1 VTGQR
6 DDLSGLGATLRAWR
20 DRLAPSAAGLAPG
33 GTRRSPGLRR
43 EELAALAGI
52 SVDYLIRLEQGR
64 AANPSAQVLASLAR
78 ALRLTPGE
86 RDHLYRQGGHAPP
99 SRTTISAHVPPG
111 VQRLIDRLGDAAVAV
126 YDAAW
131 TLIVWNP
138 TWAALMG
145 DPSAWVGR
153 DRNLIWR
160 YFTRPAEAASRVV
173 RAPREVPDFE
183 RSLAADLRDAAGRY
197 PDDAGLHGL
206 IADLR
211 RASPRFAAV
220 WQEHRVGSR
229 HSDRKTVSH
238 PEAGPITLDCDVLT
252 VTGSD
257 LRIIVYTADP
267 ASEDA
272 SKLALIATIG
282 LQGMASA

>member
-1 VTGQR
+1 MDDHR
-6 DDLSGLGATLRAWR
+6 DDPSGLGATLRAWR
-20 DRLAPSAAGLAPG
+20 DRLAPAAAGLAPG

-64 AANPSAQVLASLAR
+64 AANPSPQVLASLGR
-78 ALRLTPGE
+78 ALRLTPAE

-99 SRTTISAHVPPG
+99 SRTSISAHITPG

-131 TLIVWNP
+131 TLIAWNP

-145 DPSAWVGR
+145 DPSAWAGR

-160 YFTRPAEAASRVV
+160 YFAGAADVASRVV
-173 RAPREVPDFE
+173 RPPEEVPGFE

-211 RASPRFAAV
+211 RSSPRFADV
-220 WQEHRVGSR
+220 WQEHRVGAR
-229 HSDRKTVSH
+229 HSDRKTVNH
-238 PEAGPITLDCDVLT
+238 PEAGPLTLDCDVLT

-272 SKLALIATIG
+272 GKLALIATIG
-282 LQGMASA
+282 LQGMASG